1 MIQVIFQSQ
10 LSRLLP
16 LLAISLMCLS
26 CSPAVQT
33 RVEKDLEPI
42 PQSRKI
48 GVFKP
53 NMPVPKG
60 SERIGSIEIGDTG
73 LSTGCSLNQV
83 VSLAQKEAREN
94 GGHAI
99 KLTRVKQPDM
109 ASTCY
114 RIRADIYRFET
125 FDTDEDTRRVELS
138 RKEIKKYLSSN
149 GDLDPIEGIWNYSSQ
164 VENKYSGRT
173 TKRDNAY
180 KIDILKRNLNNER
193 RFDAVIISSDVEK
206 WNNVGLVKARISSS
220 AYSSLY
226 EVQWIMANGTKASTD
241 FKLRDEGLIT
251 ANFDGRLN
259 YVDARLVKQYPDIQ
273 DGSSGSEEGGK
284 TASGTGFAISKEGLI
299 VTNNHVVSN
308 AKSIQVTFPGTGRSE
323 EYSAEVLI
331 GNKKKDISI
340 LEISDTTFSGFR
352 NIPYSIGEKYSS
364 GEDVFALGFPMS
376 DVMGEEIKVTEGIIS
391 STSGVKGSEI
401 YLQTTVPVQPG
412 NSGGPLFNMD
422 GEVVG
427 ITTSTLNEKATG
439 VDVENVNYS
448 IKSKY
453 LLSILNMVPEYKRQE
468 NTKNKKENK
477 LPDMVDNFDD
487 YICLIEVVTD

>member
-1 MIQVIFQSQ
+1 MLVLTKSQVG
-10 LSRLLP
+10 RLLL
-16 LLAISLMCLS
+16 LLAMSLLYLS

-33 RVEKDLEPI
+33 RVEKEAEPV
-42 PQSRKI
+42 PQDRQI

-53 NMPVPKG
+53 NMPLPKG

-83 VSLAQKEAREN
+83 VRLAQKEAREN

-109 ASTCY
+109 VSTCY

-125 FDTDEDTRRVELS
+125 FDPNKDTRRVDLS
-138 RKEIKKYLSSN
+138 KEEIKEYLSSN
-149 GDLDPIEGIWNYSSQ
+149 SDLDPIEGIWNYSSQ
-164 VENKYSGRT
+164 VENKYSGKT

-180 KIDILKRNLNNER
+180 KIAILKRNLSNER
-193 RFDAVIISSDVEK
+193 RFDAVIISSNVES
-206 WNNVGLVKARISSS
+206 WNKIGLVKANISSS

-226 EVQWIMANGTKASTD
+226 EVEWIMVNGTKTSTD
-241 FKLRDEGLIT
+241 FNLRDEGLIS

-273 DGSSGSEEGGK
+273 DGSSGSKGGGK
-284 TASGTGFAISKEGLI
+284 TASGTGFAVSKEGLI

-308 AKSIQVTFPGTGRSE
+308 ARSIQVKFPGSGRSKG
-323 EYSAEVLI
+323 YNAEILI
-331 GNKKKDISI
+331 GNKDKDISV
-340 LEISDTTFSGFR
+340 LEIRDTTFAGF
-352 NIPYSIGEKYSS
+352 NSIPYSIGKDYSP

-376 DVMGEEIKVTEGIIS
+376 NVMGEEIKVTGGIIS
-391 STSGVKGSEI
+391 STSGVKGSKM

-412 NSGGPLFNMD
+412 NSGGPLFNMA

-448 IKSKY
+448 IKSEQ
-453 LLSILNMVPEYKRQE
+453 LLSILSMIPEYQR
-468 NTKNKKENK
+468 NKVDKSNK
-477 LPDMVDNFDD
+477 ASELSDMVNNFED
-487 YICLIEVVTD
+487 YICLIEVVMD